1 MSLLLNNAN
10 QLKCAAQGRGET
22 ELPASVYQ
30 GIIVKY
36 MAILAEGLAFHE
48 RQDPLA
54 RRPGAR
60 GRKAKRPGHNLLVR
74 LRDYRADVLR
84 FFTDFTVPFTN
95 NQAEQ
100 DLRMMK
106 LRMKISGTFRTLEG
120 AEVFADIRSVIS
132 TVRKNRGNILETLIL
147 SPEQIIARL

>member
-48 RQDPLA
+48 RQEPT
-54 RRPGAR
+54 G
-60 GRKAKRPGHNLLVR
+60 
-74 LRDYRADVLR
+74 
-84 FFTDFTVPFTN
+84 
-95 NQAEQ
+95 
-100 DLRMMK
+100 
-106 LRMKISGTFRTLEG
+106 
-120 AEVFADIRSVIS
+120 
-132 TVRKNRGNILETLIL
+132 
-147 SPEQIIARL
+147 